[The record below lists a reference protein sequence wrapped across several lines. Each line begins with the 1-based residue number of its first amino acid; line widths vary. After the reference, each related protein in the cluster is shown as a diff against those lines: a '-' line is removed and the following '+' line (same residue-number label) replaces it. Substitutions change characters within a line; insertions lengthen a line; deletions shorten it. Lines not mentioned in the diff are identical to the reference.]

1 MLPPLL
7 RLPEHLACINTP
19 SAPDRTASSQAT
31 GLQIGALARGADL
44 GGNPA
49 RMFPTGL
56 LLLSSDFF
64 FSSVLILD
72 ILSSLAE

>member
-7 RLPEHLACINTP
+7 GLPEHLACINTP
-19 SAPDRTASSQAT
+19 SAPDHTASSQAT
-31 GLQIGALARGADL
+31 GLQIGALTRGAAL

-56 LLLSSDFF
+56 LLLSSDSL